1 MDIDLIFIGIMV
13 IVLLLLIG
21 IIGLLITSF
30 SESFGWGLAVL
41 FLPFGWIFFIVK
53 TGRGKFFGFCSTL
66 AFVLYWGL
74 LSYVEYISR

>member
-13 IVLLLLIG
+13 IVGLLLIG

-53 TGRGKFFGFCSTL
+53 TGRGKFFGFCGIL
-66 AFVLYWGL
+66 AFILWWGV

>member
-1 MDIDLIFIGIMV
+1 MDMEIIGIMFIFIG
-13 IVLLLLIG
+13 LLLG
-21 IIGLLITSF
+21 VGAIGLLITSF

-41 FLPFGWIFFIVK
+41 FIPFGWIFFIVK

>member
-53 TGRGKFFGFCSTL
+53 TGRGKFFGFCGTL